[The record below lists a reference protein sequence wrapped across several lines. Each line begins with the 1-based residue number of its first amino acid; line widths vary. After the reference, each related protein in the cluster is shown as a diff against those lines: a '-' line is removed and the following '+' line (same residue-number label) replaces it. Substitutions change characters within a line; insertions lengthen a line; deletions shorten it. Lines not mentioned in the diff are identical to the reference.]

1 VDARRRQAHQGL
13 EERPGPNRCRPSIFG
28 ARRWGVSDEHELASA
43 IRDLA
48 DEVRK
53 LRKVKE
59 RGVQLAEEIEERRAR
74 LYRDYP

>member
-1 VDARRRQAHQGL
+1 M
-13 EERPGPNRCRPSIFG
+13 
-28 ARRWGVSDEHELASA
+28 SDEHELASA

-59 RGVQLAEEIEERRAR
+59 RGVQLAEEMEERRAR
-74 LYRDYP
+74 LYRDCP